1 MSPRWTQW
9 IQCRYLL
16 MAALTDWYLQLVWWR
31 PGLCPEIQRYQIS
44 FSVPNAAT
52 SPCPTTT
59 YPHAKPFPLIFAIKV
74 KIEKMQ
80 AEAFSLYV
88 FGLICLA
95 VVSVSIFVIS
105 SANMTHPTRNIAM
118 ELLQLN
124 STTTFYSL
132 NIHKVD
138 DWRQLHQQWR
148 SSISFQLHKS
158 AQLLRWSAELLL
170 HYYYYYF

>member
-1 MSPRWTQW
+1 MSPIPQPPPVLHQH
-9 IQCRYLL
+9 IH
-16 MAALTDWYLQLVWWR
+16 M
-31 PGLCPEIQRYQIS
+31 QILS
-44 FSVPNAAT
+44 Q
-52 SPCPTTT
+52 
-59 YPHAKPFPLIFAIKV
+59 PFPLIFAIKV

-138 DWRQLHQQWR
+138 DWRQLRQQWR
-148 SSISFQLHKS
+148 SFL
-158 AQLLRWSAELLL
+158 LLRFHAAGSGQLEPPRLVLPPLRAHIWGIQAGPTQL
-170 HYYYYYF
+170 

>member
-16 MAALTDWYLQLVWWR
+16 MAALTDGYLQLVWWI

-44 FSVPNAAT
+44 FSVPNATT
-52 SPCPTTT
+52 SPCPPPTHQ
-59 YPHAKPFPLIFAIKV
+59 HAKPFP
-74 KIEKMQ
+74 
-80 AEAFSLYV
+80 AFPVDFYHQSQSKDWENASRGLYV

-105 SANMTHPTRNIAM
+105 IANMTHPTRNIAM

-138 DWRQLHQQWR
+138 VWRQLQQQWR
-148 SSISFQLHKS
+148 SFLLIRLHT
-158 AQLLRWSAELLL
+158 
-170 HYYYYYF
+170 

>member
-1 MSPRWTQW
+1 MPQPPPV
-9 IQCRYLL
+9 
-16 MAALTDWYLQLVWWR
+16 LQQH
-31 PGLCPEIQRYQIS
+31 IHMQILS
-44 FSVPNAAT
+44 Q
-52 SPCPTTT
+52 
-59 YPHAKPFPLIFAIKV
+59 PFPLIFAIKV

-158 AQLLRWSAELLL
+158 AQLLRLSAKLLL